1 MDEATL
7 ERRLHLNM
15 TLMVT
20 DILTACAL
28 YLLILG
34 KITAEMAI
42 VFGLVQELRLELL
55 EEKK

>member
-1 MDEATL
+1 
-7 ERRLHLNM
+7 M

-20 DILTACAL
+20 DILTVFAL